1 MAERYWRM
9 KSSLKL
15 QRSSDSPAAALAID
29 APATEV
35 AAHTRLLSL
44 NTLPH
49 EWAFGSFLLLM
60 SLRLALHGNAGTYV
74 LLFATAFATCIAAA
88 VWTDAH
94 PSPTRW
100 RVRLLWY
107 PSAMGIAFYALS
119 GAIGVLGSANA
130 DGLLDALDLRWLGA
144 PAAAYFAGF
153 ESPALT
159 DLLTIAYL
167 FFFWYLIA
175 GPAHYCLHDLPRL
188 RSNFAGLFV
197 LYAIGFLGYTIVPAA
212 GPHLNG
218 TLSSFPPTGP
228 LSSRLLPFINTASN
242 GIDAFPSIHV
252 AVSLYL
258 LLFDARHY
266 RQRFARM
273 LVPCLLLWVSTL
285 YLRYHYLVDVVAGA
299 ALGCFGFLVALLYE
313 GSALAATV
321 EAQAAKLE

>member
-1 MAERYWRM
+1 M
-9 KSSLKL
+9 KRFQKL
-15 QRSSDSPAAALAID
+15 QRSSDTAPVAMAID
-29 APATEV
+29 DGVSGRSVPM
-35 AAHTRLLSL
+35 RLPSFY
-44 NTLPH
+44 TLPH
-49 EWAFGSFLLLM
+49 EWAFGGFLLLM
-60 SLRLALHGNAGTYV
+60 SLRLALHGNADNYAM
-74 LLFATAFATCIAAA
+74 LFAAVFAGCIATTL
-88 VWTDAH
+88 WTSIH

-119 GAIGVLGSANA
+119 GAVALLGSANV
-130 DGLLDALDLRWLGA
+130 DGLLDHCDLSWLGA
-144 PAAAYFAGF
+144 PAAAFFSSF

-197 LYAIGFLGYTIVPAA
+197 VYAIGFLGYTLLPAA

-218 TLSSFPPTGP
+218 TIDSFPVMGP
-228 LSSRLLPFINTASN
+228 LSRNLLPFINTASN
-242 GIDAFPSIHV
+242 GVDAFPSIHV

-266 RQRFARM
+266 RQRFRWT
-273 LVPCLLLWVSTL
+273 LVPCVLLWISTL
-285 YLRYHYLVDVVAGA
+285 YLRYHYLVDVAAGA
-299 ALGCFGFLVALLYE
+299 LLGCFGFLVARVYE
-313 GSALAATV
+313 GSSLAATV
-321 EAQAAKLE
+321 EAQAARVR